1 MPEEGPGWGTA
12 WGVAAMLVM
21 VSLCCVPLASAM
33 ASGNLPRNHT
43 VGLRIKAT
51 MRSDA
56 AWVAGNR
63 AAASLVRRT
72 AIASAVTG
80 ACTVPVAGIPVLYL
94 MVMACWA
101 CVLVAGMWKATGVAR
116 EAALRAHDAGET

>member
-1 MPEEGPGWGTA
+1 MPEEGPGWGVA
-12 WGVAAMLVM
+12 WGVAAMLVA
-21 VSLCCVPLASAM
+21 VSLCCVPLARAM

-56 AWVAGNR
+56 AWIAGNR

-72 AIASAVTG
+72 AIATAVTG

-101 CVLVAGMWKATGVAR
+101 GVLVGGMWKATGAAR
-116 EAALRAHDAGET
+116 EAALEADGSRET